1 MLPRYI
7 RAISSSPVLH
17 AQIHSP
23 MRHIHPTLMR
33 ELEIDPKADVDER
46 GHPVDINFNT
56 HTQTGL
62 GQRNEAVNTLEPA
75 LAIM

>member
-1 MLPRYI
+1 
-7 RAISSSPVLH
+7 
-17 AQIHSP
+17 